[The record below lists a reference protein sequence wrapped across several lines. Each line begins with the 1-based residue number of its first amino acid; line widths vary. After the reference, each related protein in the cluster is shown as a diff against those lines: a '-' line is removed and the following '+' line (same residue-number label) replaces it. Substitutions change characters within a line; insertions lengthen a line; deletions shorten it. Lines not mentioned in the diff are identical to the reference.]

1 MLSLE
6 PLRPLLHN
14 HHILLISHRRSDIEK
29 YVNELYSQVK
39 WLLANKEIVL
49 LMLSELRLIENLYFT
64 QWDKKFKLPFYNYEL
79 QIISLSLNG
88 ILLAYK

>member
-14 HHILLISHRRSDIEK
+14 HHILLISHRRSDIEQ

-39 WLLANKEIVL
+39 CLLANKEIVL

-64 QWDKKFKLPFYNYEL
+64 QWDKNFKLPFYNYEL
-79 QIISLSLNG
+79 QIISLFLNG

>member
-6 PLRPLLHN
+6 PLRPLLLN
-14 HHILLISHRRSDIEK
+14 HHILLISHRRSDIEQ

-39 WLLANKEIVL
+39 CLLANKEIIL

-64 QWDKKFKLPFYNYEL
+64 L
-79 QIISLSLNG
+79 
-88 ILLAYK
+88 